1 MDSKFHGN
9 RLSFGIG
16 YGKMCM
22 MVRCLIAICARI
34 SLVLPL
40 VLPLML
46 SVSGAAVA
54 QKAEVAKP
62 TTSIDNPV
70 IAVLDV
76 QQVLRRAE
84 AAKGIRVAMEA
95 RRKVFEEEI
104 AMDRKNI
111 QADEQKLRKQS
122 TILSPE
128 AINEKRRLLEN
139 KVSDFRRKAEQ
150 RRGILNRAFTGATR
164 VLRNEMAKVLA
175 ALMKERKITITLART
190 AVLVFD
196 QRLNVTDEVL
206 KRLDKKL
213 PAITLDFKTPKT
225 K

>member
-1 MDSKFHGN
+1 
-9 RLSFGIG
+9 
-16 YGKMCM
+16 
-22 MVRCLIAICARI
+22 
-34 SLVLPL
+34 
-40 VLPLML
+40 
-46 SVSGAAVA
+46 
-54 QKAEVAKP
+54 
-62 TTSIDNPV
+62 
-70 IAVLDV
+70 
-76 QQVLRRAE
+76 
-84 AAKGIRVAMEA
+84 
-95 RRKVFEEEI
+95 
-104 AMDRKNI
+104 MDRKNI